1 MLEDGDKQLIIG
13 LAKEGLSASI
23 IANKLRITRLDVL
36 CVCAEASQEV
46 KHYKKKDSSLE
57 KTVEILLRNEYSA
70 HEIKR
75 LTGTDRA
82 FTRIVRAK
90 LNFIGLPKSY
100 IERIKANKDK
110 ASMVDHLKSSG
121 MTVRQAC
128 KNVGISAQVYYECKK
143 IALTS

>member
-1 MLEDGDKQLIIG
+1 MIEDGDKKLIIG
-13 LAKEGLSASI
+13 LAKEGLSASV
-23 IANKLRITRLDVL
+23 IANKLCTTRLDVL
-36 CVCAEASQEV
+36 CVCAEAGQEV

-57 KTVEILLRNEYSA
+57 RTVEILLRKEYSA

-75 LTGTDRA
+75 LTGIDRA

-90 LNFIGLPKSY
+90 VGFIGLPKSY
-100 IERIKANKDK
+100 IDRINKNKGK

-143 IALTS
+143 ITLTS